1 MPSDEPDGEQPA
13 VRQATRRG
21 HLRTVVGVLLTVVL
35 LGGILLIVPV
45 DEVLAAVGRADP
57 VVLLV
62 ALGPALVNIYLRG
75 ARWAMLFR
83 PRHVV
88 RGTEA
93 LGPALIGLGLNA
105 VLPGR
110 VGDLA
115 RVSIGSR
122 RFGVSMSFVASTIVV
137 ERFLDMAILLALV
150 AGATAALPDLA
161 AGTTVTVLD
170 QELSATAVT
179 GAMKR
184 VAWLSGAL
192 AVALVLALT
201 PQFQR
206 LVLRVVGWMPWVG
219 ARVRDWIEP
228 RLAEVRSGLQVL
240 REPGPLAAAAG
251 MSVLMWV
258 ALAVGNV
265 LVAEAI
271 DGIALNLAQASVVTA
286 IAIAASFLPSVPGA
300 WGIYEA
306 GALLGLAMVGASPE
320 EAGIGVAF
328 ALISHLL
335 TYLPVVVSGGVA
347 GMRRSVDWRRPMG
360 QRPQPPGQRRRAT
373 RMRDG

>member
-1 MPSDEPDGEQPA
+1 M
-13 VRQATRRG
+13 
-21 HLRTVVGVLLTVVL
+21 VVGVLLTVVL
-35 LGGILLIVPV
+35 LGGIVLIVPV
-45 DEVLAAVGRADP
+45 DEVLAAVGRADL

-62 ALGPALVNIYLRG
+62 GFGPALVNIYLRG
-75 ARWAMLFR
+75 VRWAMLFR

-150 AGATAALPDLA
+150 AGGTAALPDLA
-161 AGTTVTVLD
+161 PGTTVAVLD
-170 QELSATAVT
+170 QELSAAAVT
-179 GAMKR
+179 GAMER
-184 VAWLSGAL
+184 VAWLSGVL
-192 AVALVLALT
+192 VVILVLALT

-206 LVLRVVGWMPWVG
+206 LVLRAVGWVPRVG
-219 ARVRDWIEP
+219 ARLRDWVEP

-240 REPGPLAAAAG
+240 REPGPLAVAVG
-251 MSVLMWV
+251 MSLLIWV

-265 LVAEAI
+265 LVAQAI
-271 DGIALNLAQASVVTA
+271 DGIALDLAQALVVTA

-306 GALLGLAMVGASPE
+306 GALLGLAMVGASPD
-320 EAGIGVAF
+320 EAGVAVAF

-335 TYLPVVVSGGVA
+335 TYLPVVVLGGVA
-347 GMRRSVDWRRPMG
+347 GMRSSVDWRRPMG
-360 QRPQPPGQRRRAT
+360 QRSAAARSASPGDEDA
-373 RMRDG
+373 